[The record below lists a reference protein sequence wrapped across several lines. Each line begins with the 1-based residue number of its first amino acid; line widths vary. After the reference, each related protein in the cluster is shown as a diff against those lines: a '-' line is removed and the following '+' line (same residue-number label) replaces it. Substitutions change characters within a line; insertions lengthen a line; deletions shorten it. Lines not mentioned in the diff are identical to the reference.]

1 MQKEIKSLKSLSK
14 KELSIHMKKIKKFI
28 RLKLIYFHFI
38 KINYIKSTKS
48 LEIKSFL
55 I

>member
-28 RLKLIYFHFI
+28 RLKFIYFCFI
-38 KINYIKSTKS
+38 EIN
-48 LEIKSFL
+48 
-55 I
+55 